1 LASRLP
7 LVFGRATGEWKCRLR
22 PTSEQRGSTGE
33 VPQPLRPR
41 SSNGQPQGCNVTSW
55 LVQRIPARSLP
66 GPPGFALRNRVCGHR
81 RVVCEAQPEV
91 APCELS
97 FSPVKAS
104 AQETP
109 VSCAA
114 TSRPVSSEIPDR
126 SGGSGSRSDPGPT
139 RWDATGSLRR
149 PSGNR
154 PGPSRPSGR
163 DTRSTVWS
171 SEVQTTRIRLSA
183 GLP

>member
-55 LVQRIPARSLP
+55 LVQRIQARSLP

-114 TSRPVSSEIPDR
+114 TSRPVSSEIPGPLR
-126 SGGSGSRSDPGPT
+126 RPGLALGSRSDT
-139 RWDATGSLRR
+139 L
-149 PSGNR
+149 
-154 PGPSRPSGR
+154 GR
-163 DTRSTVWS
+163 DRVS
-171 SEVQTTRIRLSA
+171 SETVRESTRTLTPLGARYAVNRLV
-183 GLP
+183 L